1 MTDEFS
7 FLQQMQDGKQ
17 GEMRLLQNGVSMSQ
31 SVVDLEGVTHT
42 IFGTAILE
50 LQKGDKV
57 SSLILHD
64 ANSNLLKVSK
74 S

>member
-57 SSLILHD
+57 SSLILHTIY
-64 ANSNLLKVSK
+64 
-74 S
+74 